1 MRRSFGPLRLT
12 HLPAAERVAT
22 AWKNGGGVTWQI
34 ASEPPGA
41 GYAFDWRISL
51 ANVASNG
58 PFSSFPGVDRI
69 LTVLEGAMRLSVADR
84 PPIVLDPT
92 AAPYS
97 FPGDA
102 ACAAE
107 LIEPVVDLNLMVR
120 RDAFRADV
128 ETVHL
133 GEKTRLGLDGDT
145 VIVFVATGQVEV
157 IAGGDGIERLG
168 PLDALRIDAPLPSPL
183 ILRSDIAARIQV
195 LRLWPSL
202 ASQR

>member
-1 MRRSFGPLRLT
+1 
-12 HLPAAERVAT
+12 
-22 AWKNGGGVTWQI
+22 
-34 ASEPPGA
+34 
-41 GYAFDWRISL
+41 
-51 ANVASNG
+51 
-58 PFSSFPGVDRI
+58 
-69 LTVLEGAMRLSVADR
+69 
-84 PPIVLDPT
+84 
-92 AAPYS
+92 
-97 FPGDA
+97 
-102 ACAAE
+102 
-107 LIEPVVDLNLMVR
+107 LNLMVR